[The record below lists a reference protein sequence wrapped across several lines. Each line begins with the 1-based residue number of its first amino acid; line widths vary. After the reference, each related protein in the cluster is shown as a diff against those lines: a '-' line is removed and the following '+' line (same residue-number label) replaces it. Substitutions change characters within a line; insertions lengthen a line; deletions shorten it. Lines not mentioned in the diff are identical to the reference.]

1 MKVYNN
7 FLFIIYTTLQNK
19 ENHDLFTTSM
29 NFVTFSTNF
38 TNFVTLLTTPMPSL
52 TLLIHCKNFVTL
64 TNCTSFVTLLRTS
77 VHSLMVLIPYTNFVT
92 LLTNCTS
99 FVTLLTISRH
109 FLMLL
114 IPYTNFV
121 TLLTTS
127 VNFVTFLKVKIIAKN
142 YSVGHVRPMPFFR
155 HSCPTK
161 FRKITTGHVQ
171 PKHNSTGHS
180 DQRD

>member
-1 MKVYNN
+1 MKVFNN
-7 FLFIIYTTLQNK
+7 FLFIIYPTLQNK
-19 ENHDLFTTSM
+19 ENHDLFTTST

-52 TLLIHCKNFVTL
+52 TLFIHCK
-64 TNCTSFVTLLRTS
+64 
-77 VHSLMVLIPYTNFVT
+77 NFVT

-99 FVTLLTISRH
+99 FVTLLTTSTH
-109 FLMLL
+109 FLTLL

-127 VNFVTFLKVKIIAKN
+127 ANFVTFLKVKIIAKS
-142 YSVGHVRPMPFFR
+142 YSVGHVRPTLFFHR
-155 HSCPTK
+155 SRPTK

-171 PKHNSTGHS
+171 PQPDILTTSS
-180 DQRD
+180 AYPFL